1 MTNAAAQAAGYTIC
15 DNAFSSTAVIVVGTP
30 GPDWMV
36 GGADND
42 TLDGQD
48 GNDLLCGRG
57 GNDDLRGLSGNDQ
70 MFGVAAP
77 TRATAVRAPT
87 RATRTR
93 SLIGLPV
100 SRGETVLSTARIDVS
115 GVSGR
120 SNPAPVDLGPPGLAP
135 VGLDPREVGRS
146 R

>member
-30 GPDWMV
+30 GPDRMV

-42 TLDGQD
+42 TLDGQG

-57 GNDDLRGLSGNDQ
+57 GNDDLRDLSGNDQ

-100 SRGETVLSTARIDVS
+100 SRGETVLSTARNRRERGFRKIER
-115 GVSGR
+115 R
-120 SNPAPVDLGPPGLAP
+120 SCRPRPAG
-135 VGLDPREVGRS
+135 S
-146 R
+146 T